1 MWWEDTKNKSRCRDG
16 EKFAIGTESAWCQ
29 NTCTNNVP
37 FPRYPYAQPSVHVAR
52 LCPTP
57 ASKYHLELSGT
68 SGASREVPGAL
79 EEFPFTTLTDGD
91 LLIFPDSP
99 RLTCKFYRGTSCRA
113 VMPILRWSRQSCVKR
128 PEYTVALRFT

>member
-1 MWWEDTKNKSRCRDG
+1 MEKNSLLGLSQHGVKILVPIMYPFRDTRMRSLVYTWHV
-16 EKFAIGTESAWCQ
+16 FVQLLHQ
-29 NTCTNNVP
+29 N
-37 FPRYPYAQPSVHVAR
+37 
-52 LCPTP
+52 
-57 ASKYHLELSGT
+57 YHLELSGT